1 MSQRETVRLDDD
13 EEVPVAEP
21 GFSEKEQA
29 KVEES
34 QRPRAPVLYEIIR
47 LEGENELGRPAMSL
61 WWSGF
66 AAGISIGFSFLTEAA
81 LAALLPKAEWA
92 HIFSALGYTTG
103 FIMVILG
110 RQQLF
115 TENVLTAVL
124 PVVARSKLSW
134 FLGMLRLWGIVLAAN
149 IVGCL
154 VFACA
159 FAFLPI
165 VNTVISSEMAGL
177 VHTLM
182 GNTALEMFA
191 KGIAGR
197 LAYCCRRMDASLCGW
212 HGDFCHRV
220 TDVSHFAVQAHAY
233 RRGQRR
239 STLRMGFGIDRH
251 PGCDL
256 EVLPSHVGRECR
268 WRHGAL
274 LCSQLC
280 PGPPRNL
287 RGRNSGEVWSLASD
301 HRYDE
306 EAGTV
311 NVSRIR

>member
-21 GFSEKEQA
+21 GLSEKEQA

-92 HIFSALGYTTG
+92 HIVSALGYTTG

-165 VNTVISSEMAGL
+165 VNTAISSEMAGL

-182 GNTALEMFA
+182 GNTVLEMFA
-191 KGIAGR
+191 KGIA
-197 LAYCCRRMDASLCGW
+197 AGW
-212 HGDFCHRV
+212 LIA
-220 TDVSHFAVQAHAY
+220 AVVW
-233 RRGQRR
+233 
-239 STLRMGFGIDRH
+239 M
-251 PGCDL
+251 
-256 EVLPSHVGRECR
+256 LPSAGGMEIFVIGLLTYLISLFRLTHIVAGSAEALYGWVLGLTGTQDVILKFFLPTLAGNVVG
-268 WRHGAL
+268 
-274 LCSQLC
+274 
-280 PGPPRNL
+280 
-287 RGRNSGEVWSLASD
+287 
-301 HRYDE
+301 
-306 EAGTV
+306 GTV
-311 NVSRIR
+311 LFSVLSYAQVRHEIFEEETREKYGP